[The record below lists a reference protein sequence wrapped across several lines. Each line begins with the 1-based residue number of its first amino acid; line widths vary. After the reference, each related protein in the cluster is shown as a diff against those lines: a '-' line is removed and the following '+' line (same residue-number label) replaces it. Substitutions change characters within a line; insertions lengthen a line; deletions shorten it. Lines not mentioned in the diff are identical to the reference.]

1 MENSTMN
8 NTFTNNEKK
17 LSLISFWIT
26 FALTQIYGIVSG
38 IALSSSGTPVESGIF
53 LSIMAL
59 LVVLMGPFLIFS
71 MIMLHKYSIQKYKPF
86 SMAALIFMTMC
97 VTITTCNNFLLLFV
111 NSNQDLFDSFIKSL
125 FLPCKW
131 PVFIFVLDNFTWD
144 WFFGI
149 SMILIAPVLKGNRL
163 MNITRYVV
171 LLSGILCLLGLL
183 LTFFAPQIG
192 IYTGI
197 IGWGAVGPI
206 AFLLM
211 AKAFEKI

>member
-1 MENSTMN
+1 MNIKLSTH
-8 NTFTNNEKK
+8 EKK

-38 IALSSSGTPVESGIF
+38 IALSSSGAPVESGNY
-53 LSIMAL
+53 LSIMAV
-59 LVVLMGPFLIFS
+59 LVVLMGPFLILS
-71 MIMLHKYSIQKYKPF
+71 MIMLHKYAIQKYKPF
-86 SMAALIFMTMC
+86 SMAALIFMSMC
-97 VTITTCNNFLLLFV
+97 VAITSCNNFLLLFV
-111 NSNQDLFDSFIKSL
+111 NSNQHLFDSFIKSL

-149 SMILIAPVLKGNRL
+149 SMILIAPVLKGNKL
-163 MNITRYVV
+163 LNIARYLVI
-171 LLSGILCLLGLL
+171 LSGILCLTGLI
-183 LTFFAPQIG
+183 LTFFTPQIG

-206 AFLLM
+206 AFLLL

>member
-1 MENSTMN
+1 MGNITMN
-8 NTFTNNEKK
+8 NTLTNYEKK
-17 LSLISFWIT
+17 ISLISFWVT

-38 IALSSSGTPVESGIF
+38 IAFSSSGAPVESGIF

-71 MIMLHKYSIQKYKPF
+71 MIMLHKYSIPKYKPF
-86 SMAALIFMTMC
+86 SIAALIFMSIC
-97 VTITTCNNFLLLFV
+97 VGITSCNNFLLLFV

-163 MNITRYVV
+163 LNIARHVV
-171 LLSGILCLLGLL
+171 IFSGILCLLGLL
-183 LTFFAPQIG
+183 LTFFSTDIG

-197 IGWGAVGPI
+197 MGWGAVAPI
-206 AFLLM
+206 AFLLI
-211 AKAFEKI
+211 AKGFEKI